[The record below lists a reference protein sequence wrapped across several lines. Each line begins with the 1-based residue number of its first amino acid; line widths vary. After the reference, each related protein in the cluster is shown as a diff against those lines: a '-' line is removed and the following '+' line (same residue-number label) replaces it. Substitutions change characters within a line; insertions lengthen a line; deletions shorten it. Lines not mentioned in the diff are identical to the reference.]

1 MNKKDSSQNERVAW
15 TGIAGDFALALVK
28 GATGYY
34 SGSKALI
41 ADALYSGADAA
52 AKLAEILPWRSGS
65 EGSRVRKPD
74 SRDGKDKKEPLLSV
88 IFAVLILMGGLQIA
102 FSAIRDLT
110 SGDLNSSGEH
120 ALLTIFL
127 SLLVKEVIF
136 QYQYRSAQ
144 KIGNG
149 SHAAYADN
157 HRFSLYTSLTV
168 LIGVAASMLGGYTNL
183 HPLLYLDPIAALLA
197 ACLILRKGYLLILST
212 IYGKKEQELPHEDAA
227 NFIDTV
233 QKVHGVIRVEHLKA
247 HEEGR
252 YVNLQVTISVNP
264 RISVIEAREIA
275 DCAKKLLQ
283 HRFVHVGH
291 VHMDIVPYEPGY
303 PYKTNYELTDSE
315 LPTLLQ

>member
-1 MNKKDSSQNERVAW
+1 MNEKYMSQKERAAW
-15 TGIAGDFALALVK
+15 LGIAGDFALALVK
-28 GATGYY
+28 GGAGYF

-52 AKLAEILPWRSGS
+52 AKLAEILPWRVEGKGS
-65 EGSRVRKPD
+65 HKKRPIA
-74 SRDGKDKKEPLLSV
+74 RDGKSKREPFLSV
-88 IFAVLILMGGLQIA
+88 VFAVLILMGGLQIA

-110 SGDLNSSGEH
+110 SGDLNPSGEH

-157 HRFSLYTSLTV
+157 HRFSLYASLTV
-168 LIGVAASMLGGYTNL
+168 LIGVAASTMLGGYL

-212 IYGKKEQELPHEDAA
+212 IQGKEGQELPHEDSVS
-227 NFIDTV
+227 FIDTV

-247 HEEGR
+247 LEDGR
-252 YVNLQVTISVNP
+252 CVNLHVTISVNP
-264 RISVIEAREIA
+264 RITVLEAREIA

-283 HRFVHVGH
+283 HRFVHVSE

-303 PYKTNYELTDSE
+303 PYKTNYELADSE
-315 LPTLLQ
+315 TPTLLQ